1 MRSLVR
7 LMTNVWAVSIEW
19 RIYPHQVAT
28 LLLGKSIL
36 VGTLDAKA
44 LHPEVKGGP
53 LDSQTCG
60 RPVGARDNPPS
71 LLESLAN
78 VVSLRVLHGNW
89 SKGLRFGGI
98 PQARERGLQNVARS
112 KDHAPLNEILKF
124 ANVARP
130 RVRRQFR
137 HRFRGNLV
145 DLSTHPAGIDLHKV
159 FHQRPNVFT
168 ARPQRR
174 KRDRKNIQTIVE
186 IAAKF
191 VSFHHFNQ
199 ISMGRSY
206 EANVHLVSP
215 AAPQALELLLLQN
228 TQQFWLQWQRN
239 VAHLVEEQRPFVSQ
253 FKTAN
258 LLRNSA
264 RESAFLV
271 TKQLAFQQIERNGGA
286 IQLYERATAPGAE
299 IVNRPCYQLLAG
311 ACLSL
316 DKNGG
321 IRRCDALDLFEYRFQ
336 SRTITYDLLESAG
349 ISILAGGSKSCN
361 SCHERPP
368 CGIRCPLLPAV

>member
-19 RIYPHQVAT
+19 RIYPHKIAT
-28 LLLGKSIL
+28 LLGKKWIL
-36 VGTLDAKA
+36 VGTRDAKL
-44 LHPEVKGGP
+44 LHPEVKGRP

-60 RPVGARDNPPS
+60 GPVGTGDNPPS

-98 PQARERGLQNVARS
+98 PQARERGLQDVARS

-137 HRFRGNLV
+137 HRFRGNPV

-159 FHQRPNVFT
+159 FHQRRNVFT

-174 KRDRKNIQTIVE
+174 QRDRKYIQTIVE

-191 VSFHHFNQ
+191 VSLHHFYQ

-206 EANVHLVSP
+206 EANVYLVSP
-215 AAPQALELLLLQN
+215 AAPQALEFLLLQD
-228 TQQFWLQWQRN
+228 TQQFGLQRQRN
-239 VAHLVEEQRPFVSQ
+239 VSHLVQEQRPFVSQ
-253 FKTAN
+253 FETSN
-258 LLRNSA
+258 LLRDSA
-264 RESAFLV
+264 R
-271 TKQLAFQQIERNGGA
+271 
-286 IQLYERATAPGAE
+286 
-299 IVNRPCYQLLAG
+299 
-311 ACLSL
+311 
-316 DKNGG
+316 
-321 IRRCDALDLFEYRFQ
+321 
-336 SRTITYDLLESAG
+336 
-349 ISILAGGSKSCN
+349 KSTFFV
-361 SCHERPP
+361 
-368 CGIRCPLLPAV
+368 AK

>member
-1 MRSLVR
+1 
-7 LMTNVWAVSIEW
+7 MTNVWAVSIEW
-19 RIYPHQVAT
+19 RIYPHKIAT
-28 LLLGKSIL
+28 LLRKKWIL
-36 VGTLDAKA
+36 VGTRDAKL

-53 LDSQTCG
+53 RDSQACG
-60 RPVGARDNPPS
+60 GRVGTRHNPPS

-98 PQARERGLQNVARS
+98 PQARERGLQDVARS

-137 HRFRGNLV
+137 HRFGGNLV

-159 FHQRPNVFT
+159 FHQRPNVFA

-174 KRDRKNIQTIVE
+174 QRDRKYVQTIVE

-191 VSFHHFNQ
+191 VSLHHFNQ
-199 ISMGRSY
+199 ISVGRSY

-215 AAPQALELLLLQN
+215 AAAQALKFLLLEH
-228 TQQFWLQWQRN
+228 TQQFGLQRQRN
-239 VAHLVEEQRPFVSQ
+239 ISHLVQEQSSFISQ
-253 FKTAN
+253 FETSN
-258 LLRNSA
+258 LLRDSS
-264 RESAFLV
+264 RKSAFLV
-271 TKQLAFQQIERNGGA
+271 AKQLAFHQIERNGSA
-286 IQLYERATAPGAE
+286 IQLYERASTPRAE
-299 IVNRPCYQLLAG
+299 IVNRAREQFLAG
-311 ACLSL
+311 ARLSL

-321 IRRCDALDLFEYRFQ
+321 IRRGHAF
-336 SRTITYDLLESAG
+336 DLLEY
-349 ISILAGGSKSCN
+349 
-361 SCHERPP
+361 
-368 CGIRCPLLPAV
+368 

>member
-1 MRSLVR
+1 
-7 LMTNVWAVSIEW
+7 MTNVWAVSIEW
-19 RIYPHQVAT
+19 RIYPHKIAT
-28 LLLGKSIL
+28 LLRKKRIL
-36 VGTLDAKA
+36 VGTRDAKP
-44 LHPEVKGGP
+44 LHPEVKGRP

-60 RPVGARDNPPS
+60 GPVGTGDNPPS

-78 VVSLRVLHGNW
+78 VVSLRVLHCNW

-98 PQARERGLQNVARS
+98 PQARERGLQDVARS

-145 DLSTHPAGIDLHKV
+145 DLSTHPVGIDLHKM
-159 FHQRPNVFT
+159 FNHSRNVFT

-174 KRDRKNIQTIVE
+174 QRDRKYIQTIVE

-191 VSFHHFNQ
+191 VALHHFNQ

-239 VAHLVEEQRPFVSQ
+239 VAHLVQEQRSFVSQ
-253 FKTAN
+253 FETSN
-258 LLRNSA
+258 LLRDSTSK
-264 RESAFLV
+264 SAFLV
-271 TKQLAFQQIERNGGA
+271 AK
-286 IQLYERATAPGAE
+286 
-299 IVNRPCYQLLAG
+299 
-311 ACLSL
+311 
-316 DKNGG
+316 
-321 IRRCDALDLFEYRFQ
+321 
-336 SRTITYDLLESAG
+336 
-349 ISILAGGSKSCN
+349 
-361 SCHERPP
+361 
-368 CGIRCPLLPAV
+368 